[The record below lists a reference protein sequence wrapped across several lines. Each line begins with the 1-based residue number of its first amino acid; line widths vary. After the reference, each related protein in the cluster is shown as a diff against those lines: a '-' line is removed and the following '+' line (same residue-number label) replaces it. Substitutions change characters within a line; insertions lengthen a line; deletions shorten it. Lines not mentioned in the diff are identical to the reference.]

1 MSEHNSLLCGGQL
14 HDNLFLILS
23 QLSST
28 LPSWYLTVH
37 SSATNMTKGWSK
49 WQSVFAV
56 AHGNR
61 QLHKQN
67 SYRCMCIL
75 SSNTNL
81 CLYTLYIYIMYIDI
95 SLYYLTI
102 YTCTCSYFVY
112 AVACYHVPQQKQ
124 IAILTILLSC
134 LLQMSVQLST
144 KMVMWRKVGWEWGK
158 DCHVVVLH
166 IVMNCVHSSSWI
178 WNNKMSVVVKIP

>member
-67 SYRCMCIL
+67 SYRCMCI
-75 SSNTNL
+75 SYSNINL
-81 CLYTLYIYIMYIDI
+81 CLYTLYILYMLTQISAACFPWKQYHIWMIRLHPPRAIPETMLLLWQSRVGIEQSHVFNIYWRIDQTNLKRGVLCLQCNVFWI
-95 SLYYLTI
+95 CIQWQGHKACWNQTK
-102 YTCTCSYFVY
+102 
-112 AVACYHVPQQKQ
+112 VA
-124 IAILTILLSC
+124 
-134 LLQMSVQLST
+134 
-144 KMVMWRKVGWEWGK
+144 
-158 DCHVVVLH
+158 
-166 IVMNCVHSSSWI
+166 
-178 WNNKMSVVVKIP
+178 